1 LGLKPGVFFL
11 VKKKSKGRIRRV
23 FHVLEG
29 VLMSV
34 DTSIR
39 KICVITILFS
49 IIIYSGCKKEPISS
63 GQGKKTNETA
73 MHDKEGKSSDD
84 QLISKTVK
92 DTIRPEVKECAP
104 PRGKDDVVIND
115 PIAVVF
121 NEPINAETVKDMFS
135 VVSEMGETLS
145 GKVIC
150 KDNIVM
156 FKPEKDLEYGM
167 HYTVRLKK
175 KVADM
180 SGNRIAK
187 DVVWDFSTNQAIMAR
202 LRVINGESIILSDIT
217 GYDFF
222 EQEVKVSTDPVPFT
236 LRNEGNANLVI
247 KSISFS
253 SGDAGQFAIA
263 TPSLPV
269 TLLPNKE
276 IHIAVV
282 FTPQSSG
289 KKTAILKIRSNDS
302 VMGFFHLLMT
312 GKGI

>member
-1 LGLKPGVFFL
+1 VCSLFI
-11 VKKKSKGRIRRV
+11 KKSKGIIRRV

-29 VLMSV
+29 VLMSM
-34 DTSIR
+34 DTSTK

-49 IIIYSGCKKEPISS
+49 IIVYSGCKKNESISS
-63 GQGKKTNETA
+63 EQGKKTNATV
-73 MHDKEGKSSDD
+73 MQDKKSDD
-84 QLISKTVK
+84 PLINNTVK
-92 DTIRPEVKECAP
+92 DTTRPKVKECSP
-104 PRGKDDVVIND
+104 PKGKDDVVIND

-121 NEPINAETVKDMFS
+121 NEPINEETVKDMFL
-135 VVSEMGETLS
+135 VVSESGETLS

-150 KDNIVM
+150 KDSTVM
-156 FKPEKDLEYGM
+156 FKPDKDLEYGM
-167 HYTVRLKK
+167 HYTVRLKN

-247 KSISFS
+247 KSIAFS

-289 KKTAILKIRSNDS
+289 KKTAILKIRSNDG